1 MHVYYYCTDSVDIG
15 PTAYDFLQTFS
26 FAIHD
31 GIQQRKLRIRCHLT
45 ETSLFCT
52 SCGFFLT
59 FICLDKEDELV
70 GTQHLF

>member
-31 GIQQRKLRIRCHLT
+31 GIQQRKLRIRCHPT
-45 ETSLFCT
+45 ETSLFLT
-52 SCGFFLT
+52 SGQLHELWCFF
-59 FICLDKEDELV
+59 
-70 GTQHLF
+70 

>member
-31 GIQQRKLRIRCHLT
+31 GIQQRKLRIRCHPT
-45 ETSLFCT
+45 ETSLFLHFWT
-52 SCGFFLT
+52 AARAVVFFLN
-59 FICLDKEDELV
+59 L
-70 GTQHLF
+70 HLQGG